1 MKIISGL
8 SMLLLSCFGFS
19 QELDQPVNSKYL
31 ADDNFVLS
39 PTFAGVGDKLRLR
52 ANGLTQWVGIKD
64 APKTHSL
71 YADFRIKNRS
81 GIGLSLFNDSNGN
94 TFQMGAKFSFAHHI
108 ILDYDTKQYLSFGL
122 SYQINSF
129 KIDVNQFNLTY
140 EIPTIDP
147 SIKDNRAN
155 FNFNFDVGL
164 LYRNRA
170 FYWSVIKT
178 NLLPSTN
185 NPTNNLNRKPSP
197 VINYQLYFGYI
208 IKNNSNVEIEPSI
221 YYQLFT
227 ERRPSTTDFNIK
239 FRRYTTYG
247 NYYWAGIGY
256 RFTNN
261 QISTPLTISPMAG
274 FKKANLYFG
283 YSYQVAMNQ
292 IAAYH
297 SGTHSVTIGFD
308 FNQAISNC
316 PCTRSVIHD

>member
-1 MKIISGL
+1 MKTIVVFCLLFVSFFGSG
-8 SMLLLSCFGFS
+8 
-19 QELDQPVNSKYL
+19 QELYLPVTTQYL
-31 ADDNFVLS
+31 SDNPFVLS
-39 PTFAGVGDKLRLR
+39 PTFAGIGDKLRLR
-52 ANGLTQWVGIKD
+52 ANGLTQWIGIKD
-64 APKTHSL
+64 APKTQSL
-71 YADFRIKNRS
+71 YADFRIKNRT
-81 GIGLSLFNDSNGN
+81 GLGFSLYNDSNGN
-94 TFQMGAKFSFAHHI
+94 TFQMGAKLSFAHHI
-108 ILDYDTKQYLSFGL
+108 ILDYNTKQYLSFGL
-122 SYQINSF
+122 SYRINSF

-147 SIKDNRAN
+147 SINDNRTTSN
-155 FNFNFDVGL
+155 SNFDVGL

-178 NLLPSTN
+178 NLLPRTSTN
-185 NPTNNLNRKPSP
+185 NLTVTPSP
-197 VINYQLYFGYI
+197 VINYQLYLGFL

-221 YYQLFT
+221 YHQLFT
-227 ERRPSTTDFNIK
+227 ERQPSTTDFNIK
-239 FRRYTTYG
+239 FRRYTSYG

-274 FKKANLYFG
+274 FKKANFYFG
-283 YSYQVAMNQ
+283 YSYQVTMNQ
-292 IAAYH
+292 IVAYH

>member
-1 MKIISGL
+1 
-8 SMLLLSCFGFS
+8 ML
-19 QELDQPVNSKYL
+19 
-31 ADDNFVLS
+31 
-39 PTFAGVGDKLRLR
+39 
-52 ANGLTQWVGIKD
+52 
-64 APKTHSL
+64 
-71 YADFRIKNRS
+71 
-81 GIGLSLFNDSNGN
+81 
-94 TFQMGAKFSFAHHI
+94 
-108 ILDYDTKQYLSFGL
+108 ILDYNTKQYLSFGL
-122 SYQINSF
+122 SYRINSF

-147 SIKDNRAN
+147 SINDNRATTN
-155 FNFNFDVGL
+155 SNFDVGL

-178 NLLPSTN
+178 NLLPST
-185 NPTNNLNRKPSP
+185 PINNLNSTPSP
-197 VINYQLYFGYI
+197 VINYQLYLGYL
-208 IKNNSNVEIEPSI
+208 IKNSSNIEIETSI
-221 YYQLFT
+221 YHQLFT
-227 ERRPSTTDFNIK
+227 ERQPSTTDFNIK
-239 FRRYTTYG
+239 FRRYTSYG

-274 FKKANLYFG
+274 FKKANFYFG
-283 YSYQVAMNQ
+283 YSYQVTMNQ

>member
-129 KIDVNQFNLTY
+129 KIDVNQFSLTY

>member
-129 KIDVNQFNLTY
+129 KIDVNQFSLTY

-274 FKKANLYFG
+274 FKKANFYFG

-316 PCTRSVIHD
+316 PCTRSLIHD

>member
-316 PCTRSVIHD
+316 PCTRSLIHD

>member
-1 MKIISGL
+1 MG
-8 SMLLLSCFGFS
+8 
-19 QELDQPVNSKYL
+19 VNL
-31 ADDNFVLS
+31 
-39 PTFAGVGDKLRLR
+39 
-52 ANGLTQWVGIKD
+52 
-64 APKTHSL
+64 
-71 YADFRIKNRS
+71 
-81 GIGLSLFNDSNGN
+81 
-94 TFQMGAKFSFAHHI
+94 SFAHHI
-108 ILDYDTKQYLSFGL
+108 ILNYDTKQYLSFGL
-122 SYQINSF
+122 SYRINSF
-129 KIDVNQFNLTY
+129 KIDINQFNLTH

-147 SIKDNRAN
+147 SINDNRTSSN
-155 FNFNFDVGL
+155 SNFDIGL

-178 NLLPSTN
+178 NLLPKT
-185 NPTNNLNRKPSP
+185 PTNNLNSTPSP
-197 VINYQLYFGYI
+197 VINYQLYLGYL
-208 IKNNSNVEIEPSI
+208 IKNSSNVEIEPSI
-221 YYQLFT
+221 YHQLFT
-227 ERRPSTTDFNIK
+227 ERQPSTTDFNIK
-239 FRRYTTYG
+239 FRRYTSYG

-274 FKKANLYFG
+274 FKKANFYFG

>member
-39 PTFAGVGDKLRLR
+39 PTFAGIGDKLRLR

>member
-39 PTFAGVGDKLRLR
+39 PTFAGIGDKLRLR

-64 APKTHSL
+64 APKPHSL

>member
-19 QELDQPVNSKYL
+19 QELDPPVNSKYL

-39 PTFAGVGDKLRLR
+39 PTFAGIGDKLRLR

-316 PCTRSVIHD
+316 ACTRSVIHD